1 MSEFPPIADYAF
13 LSDCQTSALVAP
25 DGSVEWMCIPRPD
38 SPSVFGA
45 LLDRSA
51 GSFQLGPTHAQV
63 PSQRRYL
70 PGSMVL
76 ETTWCL
82 PTGTLVVRD
91 ALVMGPW
98 NGTTRSDE
106 YRRPP
111 ADHVAQ
117 DMLVRTAAC
126 IEGSVEITVN
136 CMPLFEYGRSTGS
149 WAYAGEGYESATCSA
164 GELTLTLTSNL
175 RLTFGAARAGAR
187 TELSAGETAFVAL
200 CWDGHSVASVGEAT
214 ELLDGTDRMWRDWI
228 RKGNFPDHR
237 WRPHLERSAL
247 TLKGLTYAPS
257 GALMAAATTSLPE
270 TPGGERNWDYRY
282 TWVRDSAFML
292 RALFELGYDWVAFE
306 YFAFLIDAVA
316 SGPLQIMYGLDG
328 ERDLTERTLDHL
340 AGYDGA
346 RPVRVGN
353 GAWNQRQHDMW
364 GMLIESVAT
373 HVKHASQLGPP
384 AWALVTQ
391 LVDGAIDVYPKPDRG
406 IWEVRG
412 EPRHFTASKVMCWVA
427 ADRGAIMAADR
438 GQTELAQ
445 RWRQAADEIHADVCA
460 NGVDDRG
467 VFVQHYD
474 TTALDA
480 ATLLIPIMGFLPP
493 DDDRVRATVLAI
505 ADELTADGLVLRYR
519 TEETDDGLS
528 GVEGT
533 FTICS
538 FWLVSALALIGE
550 VDRARMLCEKLLS
563 FASPLHLYAEEIE
576 SSSGRHLGNFPQ
588 AFTHL
593 ALIDAVTS
601 VIKAGG

>member
-25 DGSVEWMCIPRPD
+25 DGSVEWLCVPRPD
-38 SPSVFGA
+38 APSVFGA
-45 LLDRSA
+45 LLDRAA
-51 GSFQLGPTHAQV
+51 GSFQFGPTHAQV

-111 ADHVAQ
+111 GDHVAQ

-126 IEGSVEITVN
+126 IEGSVEITVS
-136 CMPLFEYGRSTGS
+136 CMPLFEYGRTTGA
-149 WAYAGEGYESATCSA
+149 WTYTGEGYESATCTA
-164 GELTLTLTSNL
+164 GELALTLTSNL

-200 CWDGHSVASVGEAT
+200 CWDGHSVAGVDEAT
-214 ELLDGTDRMWRDWI
+214 ELLDSTDRIWRDWL

-237 WRPHLERSAL
+237 WRPYLERSAL

-316 SGPLQIMYGLDG
+316 GGPLQIMYGLGG

-373 HVKHASQLGPP
+373 HVRHASQLGPP

-412 EPRHFTASKVMCWVA
+412 EPRHFTASKLMCWVA

-438 GQTELAQ
+438 GQAELAQ
-445 RWRQAADEIHADVCA
+445 KWRRAADEIHADVCA

-467 VFVQHYD
+467 VFVQHYE
-474 TTALDA
+474 TTSLDA

-493 DDDRVRATVLAI
+493 EDDRVRATVLAI
-505 ADELTADGLVLRYR
+505 ADELTAGGLVLRYR

-528 GVEGT
+528 GEEGT